1 MSFDW
6 SRLRQGEWLAG
17 AGGLVLL
24 ASMLLLPWYRLPSS
38 TVDGWNGLT
47 HLRWLLVI
55 TVGASFALVY
65 LQATRRAPALPV
77 TFSYVVLVL
86 GAISV
91 LWIVYRD
98 FISAAGS
105 LKAGAWVGLVS
116 ACAIALGGYVS
127 LRQEGISE
135 KDAPEVPT
143 VSPEAQID
151 S

>member
-1 MSFDW
+1 MSFEW
-6 SRLRQGEWLAG
+6 SRLRRGEWLAG
-17 AGGLVLL
+17 AGGVVLL
-24 ASMLLLPWYRLPSS
+24 ASMLLLSWYRLTFS

-65 LQATRRAPALPV
+65 FQAARRGPALPV

-86 GAISV
+86 GVLSV
-91 LWIVYRD
+91 LWIVYRN
-98 FISAAGS
+98 FISAAGG
-105 LKAGAWVGLVS
+105 LKVGAWVGLAS
-116 ACAIALGGYVS
+116 ACAIALGGYLS

-143 VSPEAQID
+143 VSPEAQIH